1 LLKNILSPPGQPED
15 NDDYSIP
22 LCHLLSSFCISKM
35 KGVISMLN
43 WADRLIHEYTGGRQE
58 LRKRADQI
66 DRDNPIAMQDLK
78 QINSMIESMTF
89 SLDWMTTGIQP
100 GTFRGVDEKAV
111 YQRRSYEN
119 IDLIPDIAEQLENEE
134 EKQLYMIKEEKIILA
149 DILVSFSLRER
160 QCYIL
165 HVAQGMSWSKI
176 ADELGV
182 SKSMVQQSIC
192 RARKKIDERIKV
204 S

>member
-1 LLKNILSPPGQPED
+1 
-15 NDDYSIP
+15 
-22 LCHLLSSFCISKM
+22 
-35 KGVISMLN
+35 MLN

-58 LRKRADQI
+58 LRKYAERI
-66 DRDNPIAMQDLK
+66 DRDNPIEMQDLK
-78 QINSMIESMTF
+78 RVNSMIESMSF
-89 SLDWMTTGIQP
+89 SLEWMTTGRQP

-119 IDLIPDIAEQLENEE
+119 IDLIPDIAEQLEENDINKKHLFMTRE
-134 EKQLYMIKEEKIILA
+134 EKLIMA
-149 DILVSFSLRER
+149 DILASFSLRER

-165 HVAQGMSWSKI
+165 HVAQGLSWSKI
-176 ADELGV
+176 ANELGV

-192 RARKKIDERIKV
+192 RARKKIDDRIKV